1 MSLTNETK
9 DIQSKLAEY
18 ARTGSKKEIEGA
30 RDDRLHHYRR
40 LVYNVVKGVLDQ
52 GFPIAKEI
60 MGEERWDDLVFDFFK
75 RHKCQENEVW
85 KMPSELVEFVDKT
98 NYQESIGLP
107 YLPELLLFEWLE
119 IQVHGMQDVAL
130 PNTQE
135 FGSDL
140 DEALVLNPYL
150 EIAQF
155 QYPVHLR
162 SASEMEANKGHYY
175 LLIYRELDSHLVKF
189 MNLTG
194 FTAILLDT
202 LGQSPKTLRHAL
214 NEMGQSLGMEITHE
228 IEQKA
233 IEFIEKMVEKGVVLG
248 VK

>member
-30 RDDRLHHYRR
+30 RDNRLHHYRR

-52 GFPIAKEI
+52 GFPISKEI
-60 MGEERWDDLVFDFFK
+60 MGEDRWNDLVFDFFK

-85 KMPSELVEFVDKT
+85 KMPSELVEFVDST
-98 NYQESIGLP
+98 DYQKSLGLH

-119 IQVHGMQDVAL
+119 IQVHGMQDVAV
-130 PNTQE
+130 PKTQK

-175 LLIYRELDSHLVKF
+175 LLIYRETDSHLVKF

-214 NEMGQSLGMEITHE
+214 DEMAQSLGMKITSE

-233 IEFIEKMVEKGVVLG
+233 IEFIEKMETKGVVLG